1 MEAVERFAS
10 SGHDQDLIAM
20 LSLNYQL
27 DENHSL
33 SMCYEFDRKPRYM
46 WNIDSYAEVTQDE
59 ALYEENVSTGWQNR
73 PGTGHSL
80 NVYYNGQEG
89 DWNIDFNADGLWS
102 YRKMLQDMSE
112 RYTLAGEDAQ
122 E

>member
-10 SGHDQDLIAM
+10 PGHDQDLIAM

-33 SMCYEFDRKPRYM
+33 GMCYEFDRKLRYM

-73 PGTGHSL
+73 PRTSHSL
-80 NVYYNGQEG
+80 NVYYNGQVG

-112 RYTLAGEDAQ
+112 RYTLAGEDGQ

>member
-1 MEAVERFAS
+1 
-10 SGHDQDLIAM
+10 
-20 LSLNYQL
+20 
-27 DENHSL
+27 
-33 SMCYEFDRKPRYM
+33 M

-73 PGTGHSL
+73 LGTSHSL
-80 NVYYNGQEG
+80 NVYYNGQVG

>member
-1 MEAVERFAS
+1 
-10 SGHDQDLIAM
+10 M

-33 SMCYEFDRKPRYM
+33 GMCYEFDRKPRYM

-59 ALYEENVSTGWQNR
+59 VLYEENVSTGWQNR
-73 PGTGHSL
+73 PGTSHSL
-80 NVYYNGQEG
+80 NVYYNGQVG
-89 DWNIDFNADGLWS
+89 GWNIDFNADGLWS
-102 YRKMLQDMSE
+102 YRKMLQDMSK